1 MGSGHSWWNDVAR
14 GAASSFHAILKTA
27 SLSLALVTL
36 SVTASLAQS
45 VSVSASPATFNA
57 EGDVIRFDYVIDPGS
72 YTITGINPT
81 STSIKGASV
90 SCPSLGGGL
99 EYPNKLTCTAT
110 YPVDSLDVMSGQFS
124 DFATFTGTRIG
135 GNGSVTMTSNTVVV
149 RAATGGPVIISVT
162 SSPNPSQPGEEV
174 AVTATVSSMGCN
186 AGQSPPGSVTISIGS
201 QSESFGLSPTAPVSA
216 ASSATFR
223 TSSLA
228 SGTYPVS
235 ASYSGGSGC
244 STGTGSGSN
253 HTVETKPTVTIN
265 QAASQADP
273 TSRSPIMF
281 DVTFDKPIVG
291 FSSADVQLSGTAGA
305 TSVAITGS
313 GPTYSIA
320 VSGMSQAGTV
330 TATIPAGRVTT
341 PAGLANE
348 ASTSTDNTVTYD
360 PIKITPV
367 TLSTPVYNQAY
378 GPVTLTAGGGT
389 GPHSFA
395 VSAGS
400 LPTGLSLTS
409 SGDLS
414 GTATRSGTFAF
425 TVTATDS
432 AGSTGAQSYTLAIAV
447 PVIEINPTDL
457 PAATYDVAYNQ
468 TLTASGGALPLVFS
482 VTTGSL
488 PYGLTLSTAGVLSG
502 TPIVAENTSFTITA
516 TDANGETGSRAYSI
530 DVAPTIPDAPTG
542 ISATAGDTQ
551 ASVSFQPPQRTGG
564 TTITSYTVTTSP
576 PDVAP
581 VTGPSSPIVI
591 NGLTNGQ
598 SYTFT
603 VTAENSVGS
612 GSPSTASN
620 SVTPRAT
627 QTIAFPN
634 PGPQTFGTTPAL
646 TATSDSGLTPIF
658 TSSTTTVCTV
668 TTTGLLAFVST
679 GTCTINADQPGND
692 DYLAATQVSRSFTVN
707 PAVPIANN
715 VSVTILPDSASNIL
729 PLDVTGG
736 AATTVA
742 VATAPTHGT
751 ANANGTTISYTPA
764 HGYTGQD
771 SFTYTATNVSG
782 TSAPATVNI
791 QVTATTL
798 VFSPAPGRLADA
810 FTAVP
815 YHETISISGGRTPY
829 QYTIGGTLPNGLNFN
844 TATGEITGTAT
855 TPGVSSFSVTARD
868 ADNVTASAVYN
879 IAVLA
884 PAPVA
889 TDGAVTVAADSSG
902 NPVPLNLSGGQA
914 DTIIVVAGPSH
925 GTATV
930 TGVALTYSPAGGYSG
945 PDSITYTAS
954 NSTGSSTATVTVTVT
969 PPPGALSLSPSGGAL
984 KDAMAG
990 EAYSQAI
997 TASGGTAPLIYSL
1010 AGGTLPSGMVLNLST
1025 GELTGPLET
1034 ETEGDY
1040 SFTVQVRDARGSTL
1054 SAAYSLKVTP
1064 REVNVPDR
1072 EISVAP
1078 GTTPPNVNLAA
1089 GATGGPFIAAD
1100 LTFVSPPN
1108 AGRASIVNGEFA
1120 QAGGSQPIGLYLKFV
1135 PNPAFKGFAKVG
1147 FRLKTATE
1155 VSNEATIT
1163 YDIETYD
1170 KDAVEREID
1179 RLVHG
1184 FISTRQNLLAS
1195 TIKVPGL
1202 LERRQMARATESV
1215 ISRATPSGDG
1225 MVFGFSTSLAQIEA
1239 ARNKADGVTESELP
1253 EFNIWLDGT
1262 FLVHNREE
1270 SGSKWGSFAMIS
1282 AGADYLISDK
1292 ALLGFSF
1299 HFDRMTDPTDGDNE
1313 LTGNGWLVGPNASL
1327 EIAKGIFWNSSLLYG
1342 GSANDID
1349 TPFWD
1354 GSFDTTRWL
1363 FDTSIS
1369 GRFDIDDVTTFT
1381 PKLRGVYFSETVD
1394 DYAVANGAGDRIDL
1408 EGFREEQLRV
1418 SLGAEVARQVALE
1431 NGSIVTPKFGGAVGV
1446 SGLDGTGAFGSI
1458 TTGVS
1463 METVENW
1470 SVDAALLLNFEG
1482 DGETSAGA
1490 KLGVSKKF

>member
-1 MGSGHSWWNDVAR
+1 MGSGRSWWSDVTR
-14 GAASSFHAILKTA
+14 GAASSFHAILTA
-27 SLSLALVTL
+27 GSLGLALVTV
-36 SVTASLAQS
+36 SATASLAQA

-72 YTITGINPT
+72 YTITSINPT

-110 YPVDSLDVMSGQFS
+110 YSVDSLDVMSGQFS

-149 RAATGGPVIISVT
+149 RAAAGGPVIISVT

-201 QSESFGLSPTAPVSA
+201 EAANLSLTPTGPVSP
-216 ASSATFR
+216 ASSAIFR

-244 STGTGSGSN
+244 STGTGSGSD

-281 DVTFDKPIVG
+281 DVVFDKPIVG

-313 GPTYSIA
+313 GPDYSIA

-341 PAGLANE
+341 PAGLANA

-367 TLSTPVYNQAY
+367 TLSTPVYNQPY
-378 GPVTLTAGGGT
+378 GPITLTAGGGT

-400 LPTGLSLTS
+400 LPTGLSLTN

-414 GTATRSGTFAF
+414 GTATQSGTFAF

-432 AGSTGAQSYTLAIAV
+432 AGSIGAQSYTLAIAA
-447 PVIEINPTDL
+447 PVIEINPTGL
-457 PAATYDVAYNQ
+457 PASTYDVAYNQ

-488 PYGLTLSTAGVLSG
+488 PYGLTLSTAGALSG

-564 TTITSYTVTTSP
+564 TSITSYTVTTSP

-581 VTGPSSPIVI
+581 VTGPSSPIIV

-620 SVTPRAT
+620 NVTPRAAQMIT
-627 QTIAFPN
+627 FAN
-634 PGPQTFGTTPAL
+634 PGTQTFGTTPTL

-679 GTCTINADQPGND
+679 GTCTINADQPGDD
-692 DYLAATQVSRSFTVN
+692 DYLGATQVSRSFTVN
-707 PAVPIANN
+707 PAAPIANN

-764 HGYTGQD
+764 QGYTGQD

-815 YHETISISGGRTPY
+815 YHETISISGGRAPY
-829 QYTIGGTLPNGLNFN
+829 QYTISGTLPNGLNFN

-954 NSTGSSTATVTVTVT
+954 NSTGSSTATITVTVT
-969 PPPGALSLSPSGGAL
+969 PPRGALSLSPAGGAL

-990 EAYSQAI
+990 EAYSQSI

-1010 AGGTLPSGMVLNLST
+1010 AGGTLPRGMVLNLST

-1040 SFTVQVRDARGSTL
+1040 SFTVQVRDARGGAL
-1054 SAAYSLKVTP
+1054 SAAYTLKVTP
-1064 REVNVPDR
+1064 REVNVADR

-1078 GTTPPNVNLAA
+1078 GATPPNVNLAA
-1089 GATGGPFIAAD
+1089 GATGGPFTAAD

-1120 QAGGSQPIGLYLKFV
+1120 QASGPQATGFYLKFI
-1135 PNPAFKGFAKVG
+1135 PNPAFSGQARVG
-1147 FRLKTATE
+1147 FRLTSALGS
-1155 VSNEATIT
+1155 SNQGTIT
-1163 YDIETYD
+1163 YKLGYD
-1170 KDAVEREID
+1170 AAQVANKIND
-1179 RLVHG
+1179 LVHG
-1184 FISTRQNLLAS
+1184 FVSTRQNLIAS
-1195 TIKVPGL
+1195 TVKIPGL
-1202 LERRQMARATESV
+1202 LERRQIANATEAVTSSA
-1215 ISRATPSGDG
+1215 IPSGDG

-1327 EIAKGIFWNSSLLYG
+1327 EIAKGIFWTSSLLYG

-1369 GRFDIDDVTTFT
+1369 GRWDIDDVTTFT

-1418 SLGAEVARQVALE
+1418 SVGAEVTRQVALE
-1431 NGSIVTPKFGGAVGV
+1431 NGSIVTPKFGGTVGV

-1482 DGETSAGA
+1482 DGETSTGA

>member
-1 MGSGHSWWNDVAR
+1 MGGRCGWLD
-14 GAASSFHAILKTA
+14 GAARCAASGFRAIRKTA
-27 SLSLALVTL
+27 PFALMLLVA
-36 SVTASLAQS
+36 SATAGLAQS
-45 VSVSASPATFNA
+45 VSVSASPSTFNA

-72 YTITGINPT
+72 YTIRSINPT

-90 SCPSLGGGL
+90 SCPSVGGGL
-99 EYPNKLTCTAT
+99 EYPNRLTCTAT

-124 DFATFTGTRIG
+124 DFASFTGTRIG
-135 GNGSVTMTSNTVVV
+135 GSFNITSNTVVV
-149 RAATGGPVIISVT
+149 RAAAGGPVIISVT
-162 SSPNPSQPGEEV
+162 SSPSPSQPGEEV
-174 AVTATVSSMGCN
+174 AITATVSSMGCN
-186 AGQSPPGSVTISIGS
+186 AGQSPPGNVTISIGS
-201 QSESFGLSPTAPVSA
+201 QSTNLGLSPTGPVST

-228 SGTYPVS
+228 SGTYPIS

-244 STGTGSGSN
+244 STGSASGTD

-273 TSRSPIMF
+273 TSRSPILF
-281 DVTFDKPIVG
+281 DVVFDKPITG
-291 FSSADVQLSGTAGA
+291 FSSSDVQLSGTAGA

-313 GPTYSIA
+313 GPNYSIA

-330 TATIPAGRVTT
+330 TATIPGGRVAT

-367 TLSTPVYNQAY
+367 TLSTPVYNQPY
-378 GPVTLTAGGGT
+378 GPITLTAAGGA
-389 GPHSFA
+389 GPHNFA

-414 GTATRSGTFAF
+414 GTATQSGTFAF

-432 AGSTGAQSYTLAIAV
+432 AGSTGPQSYTLAIAA
-447 PVIEINPTDL
+447 PVIEINPTSL
-457 PAATYDVAYNQ
+457 PAATYDVGYNQ

-488 PYGLTLSTAGVLSG
+488 PHGLTLSTSGVLSG
-502 TPIVAENTSFTITA
+502 TPIVAENTSFTITS

-530 DVAPTIPDAPTG
+530 EVTPTIPDAPTG
-542 ISATAGDTQ
+542 ISATAGDMQ
-551 ASVSFQPPQRTGG
+551 AAVSFQPPQRTGG
-564 TTITSYTVTTSP
+564 AYITSYTVTTSP
-576 PDVAP
+576 PDILP
-581 VTGPSSPIVI
+581 VTGPSSPIIV

-627 QTIAFPN
+627 QTITFPN
-634 PGPQTFGTTPAL
+634 PGTQTFGTTPTL
-646 TATSDSGLTPIF
+646 SATSDSGLTPVF

-692 DYLAATQVSRSFTVN
+692 DYLPATQVSRSFPVN
-707 PAVPIANN
+707 PAAPIANN
-715 VSVTILPDSASNIL
+715 VSVTILPDSASNVL

-736 AATTVA
+736 AATAVT

-764 HGYTGQD
+764 QGYSGQD

-815 YHETISISGGRTPY
+815 YHETISISGGRAPY
-829 QYTIGGTLPNGLNFN
+829 QYSISGTLPNGLNFN

-855 TPGVSSFSVTARD
+855 APGVSSFSVTARD

-954 NSTGSSTATVTVTVT
+954 NSTGSSTATITVTVT
-969 PPPGALSLSPSGGAL
+969 PPPGALSLSPAGGAL

-997 TASGGTAPLIYSL
+997 TATGGTTPLIYSL
-1010 AGGTLPSGMVLNLST
+1010 AGGTLPRGMVLNLST

-1034 ETEGDY
+1034 EAEGDY
-1040 SFTVQVRDARGSTL
+1040 SFTVQVRDARGSTI
-1054 SAAYSLKVTP
+1054 SAGYTLKVTA
-1064 REVNVPDR
+1064 REVSVKDK

-1078 GTTPPNVNLAA
+1078 GATPPNVNLAA
-1089 GATGGPFIAAD
+1089 GATGGPFTAAD
-1100 LTFVSPPN
+1100 LTFVSPSN

-1120 QAGGSQPIGLYLKFV
+1120 QAGGPQTTGFYLKFI
-1135 PNPAFKGFAKVG
+1135 PNPAFSGQVKVG
-1147 FRLKTATE
+1147 FRLTSALGS
-1155 VSNEATIT
+1155 SNQGTIT
-1163 YDIETYD
+1163 YKLGYD
-1170 KDAVEREID
+1170 AARVVDEIND
-1179 RLVHG
+1179 LVHG
-1184 FISTRQNLLAS
+1184 FISARQNLIAS

-1202 LERRQMARATESV
+1202 LERRQMANATEAVAST
-1215 ISRATPSGDG
+1215 ATPSGEG
-1225 MVFGFSTSLAQIEA
+1225 MVLGFSTSLAQIEA
-1239 ARNKADGVTESELP
+1239 ARNRADGAVESELP
-1253 EFNIWLDGT
+1253 AFNIWLDGT
-1262 FLVHNREE
+1262 FLVHNRED
-1270 SGSKWGSFAMIS
+1270 SGSKWGSFAMVS
-1282 AGADYLISDK
+1282 AGVDYLLSDK
-1292 ALLGFSF
+1292 ALVGFSF
-1299 HFDRMTDPTDGDNE
+1299 HLDRMTDPTDGDNE

-1369 GRFDIDDVTTFT
+1369 GRWDLDDVTTFI
-1381 PKLRGVYFSETVD
+1381 PKLRGVYFSETVE
-1394 DYAVANGAGDRIDL
+1394 DYAVGNSAGDSIDL
-1408 EGFREEQLRV
+1408 QGFREEQLRV
-1418 SLGAEVARQVALE
+1418 SLGAEVARQIALE
-1431 NGSIVTPKFGGAVGV
+1431 NGSIVTPKIGGTVGV
-1446 SGLDGTGAFGSI
+1446 SGLDGSGAFGAL
-1458 TTGVS
+1458 TTGVT

-1470 SVDAALLLNFEG
+1470 SLDAALLFNIEAG
-1482 DGETSAGA
+1482 GETSAGA

>member
-1 MGSGHSWWNDVAR
+1 MGSGRSWWNDVAH

-110 YPVDSLDVMSGQFS
+110 YSVDSLDVMSGQFS

-149 RAATGGPVIISVT
+149 RAAAGGPVIISVT

-201 QSESFGLSPTAPVSA
+201 QSESFGLLPTAPVSA

-228 SGTYPVS
+228 SGTYPIS

-281 DVTFDKPIVG
+281 DVIFDKPIVG

-313 GPTYSIA
+313 GPSYSIA
-320 VSGMSQAGTV
+320 VSGMSGAGTV
-330 TATIPAGRVTT
+330 TATIPAGSVTT
-341 PAGLANE
+341 PAGLGNE
-348 ASTSTDNTVTYD
+348 ASTSSDNSVTYD
-360 PIKITPV
+360 PINITP
-367 TLSTPVYNQAY
+367 
-378 GPVTLTAGGGT
+378 
-389 GPHSFA
+389 
-395 VSAGS
+395 
-400 LPTGLSLTS
+400 
-409 SGDLS
+409 
-414 GTATRSGTFAF
+414 
-425 TVTATDS
+425 
-432 AGSTGAQSYTLAIAV
+432 I
-447 PVIEINPTDL
+447 
-457 PAATYDVAYNQ
+457 
-468 TLTASGGALPLVFS
+468 
-482 VTTGSL
+482 
-488 PYGLTLSTAGVLSG
+488 
-502 TPIVAENTSFTITA
+502 
-516 TDANGETGSRAYSI
+516 
-530 DVAPTIPDAPTG
+530 
-542 ISATAGDTQ
+542 
-551 ASVSFQPPQRTGG
+551 
-564 TTITSYTVTTSP
+564 
-576 PDVAP
+576 
-581 VTGPSSPIVI
+581 
-591 NGLTNGQ
+591 
-598 SYTFT
+598 
-603 VTAENSVGS
+603 
-612 GSPSTASN
+612 
-620 SVTPRAT
+620 
-627 QTIAFPN
+627 
-634 PGPQTFGTTPAL
+634 
-646 TATSDSGLTPIF
+646 
-658 TSSTTTVCTV
+658 
-668 TTTGLLAFVST
+668 
-679 GTCTINADQPGND
+679 
-692 DYLAATQVSRSFTVN
+692 
-707 PAVPIANN
+707 
-715 VSVTILPDSASNIL
+715 
-729 PLDVTGG
+729 
-736 AATTVA
+736 
-742 VATAPTHGT
+742 
-751 ANANGTTISYTPA
+751 
-764 HGYTGQD
+764 
-771 SFTYTATNVSG
+771 
-782 TSAPATVNI
+782 
-791 QVTATTL
+791 
-798 VFSPAPGRLADA
+798 
-810 FTAVP
+810 
-815 YHETISISGGRTPY
+815 
-829 QYTIGGTLPNGLNFN
+829 
-844 TATGEITGTAT
+844 
-855 TPGVSSFSVTARD
+855 
-868 ADNVTASAVYN
+868 
-879 IAVLA
+879 
-884 PAPVA
+884 A

-954 NSTGSSTATVTVTVT
+954 NSAGSSTATITITVT
-969 PPPGALSLSPSGGAL
+969 PPPGALSLSPAGGAL

-1010 AGGTLPSGMVLNLST
+1010 AGGTLPRGMVLNLST

-1040 SFTVQVRDARGSTL
+1040 SFTVQVRDARGDAL
-1054 SAAYSLKVTP
+1054 SAAYTLKVTP
-1064 REVNVPDR
+1064 REVNVTDR

-1078 GTTPPNVNLAA
+1078 GAAPPNVNLAA
-1089 GATGGPFIAAD
+1089 GATGGPFTAAD

-1120 QAGGSQPIGLYLKFV
+1120 QAHGPQATGFYLKFI
-1135 PNPAFKGFAKVG
+1135 PNPAFSGQARVG
-1147 FRLKTATE
+1147 FRLTSALGS
-1155 VSNEATIT
+1155 SNQGTIT
-1163 YDIETYD
+1163 YKLGYD
-1170 KDAVEREID
+1170 AAQVANEIND
-1179 RLVHG
+1179 LVHG
-1184 FISTRQNLLAS
+1184 FVSTRQNLIAS
-1195 TIKVPGL
+1195 TVKIPGL
-1202 LERRQMARATESV
+1202 LERRQMANATEAVTS
-1215 ISRATPSGDG
+1215 SAAPSGDG

-1239 ARNKADGVTESELP
+1239 ARNKADGVTKSELP

-1270 SGSKWGSFAMIS
+1270 SGSKWGSFAKIS

-1369 GRFDIDDVTTFT
+1369 GRWDIDDVTTFT

-1431 NGSIVTPKFGGAVGV
+1431 NGSIVTPKFGGTVGV